1 MSTQEYAYALDGQPC
16 TREAFYAIACDPQR
30 NVVVQACAGAG
41 KTWMLVS
48 RILRALLNAQ
58 TTHAAA
64 KVSASSD
71 LASKLAPQEILAITF
86 TKKAAGEMRQ
96 RLQEWLEEFAQADDA
111 TLAQELMHR
120 GVASQIALQPNG
132 ILREQLSNLYQSVL
146 LSGRSVQIRTFHSW
160 FAALL
165 RSAPMAVLEQ
175 LGLPTQYELLED
187 DSQAS
192 QLVWRRFY
200 DALAADHALRAT
212 YGQAV
217 AAHGRFNVDKALSS
231 ALDKRVEFALAD
243 AAGTVASSI
252 RPFGEVYEE
261 FDGLGL
267 PIDILAPGSAERQ
280 RLSDTAVILGRYDG
294 KIPQT
299 AASDIERA
307 LTDNQLPDAL
317 SALVIKAGTA
327 RKFSDK
333 IPGIEQVRE
342 MQALCV
348 RVNAA
353 QQQHEA
359 WLHQTRM
366 AELTRA
372 LIACYSALKRERAWV
387 DMGDVERSALHL
399 LSDPVLSGWVQQ
411 RLDAQTRHLLID
423 EFQDTNPLQWQALQA
438 WLASYAGAGGSA
450 PSVFIVGDPKQSI
463 YRFRR
468 AEPQVFVAAS
478 NFVCEAM
485 QGVVLSCDHT
495 RRNARGVL
503 AAVNGVMHS
512 AAEQGYEGYRLHT
525 TESKEQGQ
533 VLRLPLVACEEADAN
548 DASTEWR
555 DTLTTARDEA
565 EEHIRTRECAQAA
578 HWVAQHIASGTAAG
592 EVMVLARKRDRLQR
606 MRDALQALGIA
617 SQISE
622 KTQLMEHCEVQDV
635 VALVDAIVSPTND
648 LALARALKSP
658 LFGVSDDQLVSIAQ
672 VAKAQR
678 CTWWQALLKNE
689 LLSLYSIGLEPDL
702 TINLSGSL
710 PVEPTQFAK
719 LASQLQSYQTL
730 FATLPPHDALAA
742 VYQHADVLVRFMAAA
757 PAPQRDAVAANLQAL
772 LAAALDVDGGRFLT
786 PYAWVRALK
795 SGSVRAP
802 SSSAQASDKDG
813 KHTAV
818 QLLTVHGAKG
828 LEAHTVL
835 MLDANAQ
842 AEKSRSMDVL
852 IDWPAEQAAPTTFA
866 FLASESAPP
875 VCVKEALE
883 HEQIARAREE
893 TNALYV
899 AMTRAQHTLAL
910 SAHEVRTPDPTS
922 PWQRFEALGD
932 AVAVQE
938 VQGDD
943 VQLDEAELDD
953 TSVDQ
958 GNAAFQTG
966 KPMHPAAK
974 ALHAVKTLPEQS
986 FYIKKMPAGQWN
998 IAGAATNSVVRN
1010 GPPSTAPAAET
1021 TPDSAASRIGQAMHR
1036 LLELYTPGYNLQHAA
1051 RSVGAQFQLDAAQS
1065 AQALQLAQRI
1075 TQGEAAWVWDAAVVD
1090 WQANE
1095 LELVHAGALLRL
1107 DRVVRHRASQTWW
1120 ILDYKS
1126 SAAPERQQLLREQ
1139 LGQYADALRV
1149 ATPGA
1154 VVRAAFI
1161 SGEGRVVEI

>member
-1 MSTQEYAYALDGQPC
+1 
-16 TREAFYAIACDPQR
+16 
-30 NVVVQACAGAG
+30 
-41 KTWMLVS
+41 
-48 RILRALLNAQ
+48 
-58 TTHAAA
+58 
-64 KVSASSD
+64 
-71 LASKLAPQEILAITF
+71 
-86 TKKAAGEMRQ
+86 
-96 RLQEWLEEFAQADDA
+96 
-111 TLAQELMHR
+111 
-120 GVASQIALQPNG
+120 
-132 ILREQLSNLYQSVL
+132 
-146 LSGRSVQIRTFHSW
+146 
-160 FAALL
+160 
-165 RSAPMAVLEQ
+165 
-175 LGLPTQYELLED
+175 
-187 DSQAS
+187 
-192 QLVWRRFY
+192 
-200 DALAADHALRAT
+200 
-212 YGQAV
+212 
-217 AAHGRFNVDKALSS
+217 
-231 ALDKRVEFALAD
+231 
-243 AAGTVASSI
+243 
-252 RPFGEVYEE
+252 
-261 FDGLGL
+261 
-267 PIDILAPGSAERQ
+267 
-280 RLSDTAVILGRYDG
+280 
-294 KIPQT
+294 
-299 AASDIERA
+299 
-307 LTDNQLPDAL
+307 
-317 SALVIKAGTA
+317 
-327 RKFSDK
+327 
-333 IPGIEQVRE
+333 
-342 MQALCV
+342 
-348 RVNAA
+348 
-353 QQQHEA
+353 
-359 WLHQTRM
+359 
-366 AELTRA
+366 
-372 LIACYSALKRERAWV
+372 
-387 DMGDVERSALHL
+387 
-399 LSDPVLSGWVQQ
+399 
-411 RLDAQTRHLLID
+411 
-423 EFQDTNPLQWQALQA
+423 
-438 WLASYAGAGGSA
+438 
-450 PSVFIVGDPKQSI
+450 VGDPKQSI

-478 NFVCEAM
+478 DFVCEALG
-485 QGVVLSCDHT
+485 GVVLSCDHT

-525 TESKEQGQ
+525 TESDQQGE
-533 VLRLPLVACEEADAN
+533 VLRLPLVAREEADGQ
-548 DASTEWR
+548 DLSTEWR

-578 HWVAQHIASGTAAG
+578 QWVAQHIAHGTPAG

-606 MRDALQALGIA
+606 MRGALQALGIA

-678 CTWWQALLKNE
+678 CTWWQALSKHE
-689 LLSLYSIGLEPDL
+689 LLPQYSVGLEPDL
-702 TINLSGSL
+702 PLNSVQ
-710 PVEPTQFAK
+710 PVLADLAK
-719 LASQLQSYQTL
+719 LATDLQSYQAL

-742 VYQHADVLVRFMAAA
+742 VYQHADVLARFMAAA
-757 PAPQRDAVAANLQAL
+757 PASQRSTVAANLQAL

-802 SSSAQASDKDG
+802 SATAQASDKDG
-813 KHTAV
+813 THSAV

-875 VCVKEALE
+875 ACVKDALE

-922 PWQRFEALGD
+922 PWQRFDALGD
-932 AVAVQE
+932 AVAV
-938 VQGDD
+938 DD
-943 VQLDEAELDD
+943 VQIGEVD
-953 TSVDQ
+953 T
-958 GNAAFQTG
+958 QTENT
-966 KPMHPAAK
+966 AQ
-974 ALHAVKTLPEQS
+974 TLSEQQ
-986 FYIKKMPAGQWN
+986 FYIKKMPVAQWN
-998 IAGAATNSVVRN
+998 IAGAAIDNIVVSN
-1010 GPPSTAPAAET
+1010 PSATALTAET

-1036 LLELYTPGYNLQHAA
+1036 LLELYAPGYDTQHAA

-1075 TQGEAAWVWDAAVVD
+1075 TQGEAAWVWDDAVVD

-1120 ILDYKS
+1120 VLDYKS

-1149 ATPGA
+1149 ATPGS

>member
-16 TREAFYAIACDPQR
+16 TREAFYTIACDPER

-58 TTHAAA
+58 TNAQTANAATLE
-64 KVSASSD
+64 SR
-71 LASKLAPQEILAITF
+71 LAPQEILAITF

-111 TLAQELMHR
+111 KLAQELMHR

-132 ILREQLSNLYQSVL
+132 ILREQLSNLYQNVL
-146 LSGRSVQIRTFHSW
+146 ASNRSVQIRTFHSW

-165 RSAPMAVLEQ
+165 RSAPMAALEQ

-187 DSQAS
+187 DSQATA
-192 QLVWRRFY
+192 LVWRRFY
-200 DALAADHALRAT
+200 DALAADDALRTT

-252 RPFGEVYEE
+252 RPFAQVYAE
-261 FDGLGL
+261 FAGLDV
-267 PIDILAPGSAERQ
+267 PIDIFAPGSAQRQ
-280 RLSDTAVILGRYDG
+280 RLSDVAVTLGRYDG

-299 AASDIERA
+299 AACEIERA

-342 MQALCV
+342 MQTLCV

-366 AELTRA
+366 AQLTRA

-478 NFVCEAM
+478 DFVCEALG
-485 QGVVLSCDHT
+485 GVVLSCDHT

-512 AAEQGYEGYRLHT
+512 AAEQGYEGFRLHT
-525 TESKEQGQ
+525 TESDQQGQ
-533 VLRLPLVACEEADAN
+533 VLRLPLLAREEADGQ
-548 DASTEWR
+548 DAATEWR

-578 HWVAQHIASGTAAG
+578 QWVAQHIAQGTPAG

-635 VALVDAIVSPTND
+635 VALVDAIVSPTSD

-658 LFGVSDDQLVSIAQ
+658 LFGVSDDQLVAIAQ

-678 CTWWQALLKNE
+678 CTWWQALSKHE
-689 LLSLYSIGLEPDL
+689 LLPQYSIGLEPDL
-702 TINLSGSL
+702 PLNSVQ
-710 PVEPTQFAK
+710 PVLADLAK
-719 LASQLQSYQTL
+719 LATDLQSYQAL

-742 VYQHADVLVRFMAAA
+742 VYQHADVLARFMAAA
-757 PAPQRDAVAANLQAL
+757 PAAQRGTVASNLQAL

-802 SSSAQASDKDG
+802 SVTAPSAEKGGTHS
-813 KHTAV
+813 AV

-875 VCVKEALE
+875 ACVKDALE

-932 AVAVQE
+932 AVAV
-938 VQGDD
+938 DD
-943 VQLDEAELDD
+943 VQLNEMDTRAE
-953 TSVDQ
+953 
-958 GNAAFQTG
+958 NAAQ
-966 KPMHPAAK
+966 
-974 ALHAVKTLPEQS
+974 TLPEQQ
-986 FYIKKMPAGQWN
+986 FYIKIMPVAQWN
-998 IAGAATNSVVRN
+998 IAGAAIHNIVVSN
-1010 GPPSTAPAAET
+1010 PSATALAAET

-1036 LLELYTPGYNLQHAA
+1036 LLELYAPGYDMQHAA

-1075 TQGEAAWVWDAAVVD
+1075 TQGEAAWVWDDAVVD

-1120 ILDYKS
+1120 VLDYKS

-1149 ATPGA
+1149 ATPGS

>member
-1 MSTQEYAYALDGQPC
+1 MSTQEYAYALNGRPC

-58 TTHAAA
+58 TAHSAA
-64 KVSASSD
+64 KVGAPSD
-71 LASKLAPQEILAITF
+71 PANTLAPQEILAITF

-96 RLQEWLEEFAQADDA
+96 RLQEWLEEFAQAADD

-120 GVASQIALQPNG
+120 GVASSIALQPNG
-132 ILREQLSNLYQSVL
+132 ILREKLSNLYHSVL
-146 LSGRSVQIRTFHSW
+146 ASGRTVQIRTFHSW

-187 DSQAS
+187 DSQATT
-192 QLVWRRFY
+192 LVWRRFY
-200 DALAADHALRAT
+200 DALAADDALRSI
-212 YGQAV
+212 YSQAV

-231 ALDKRVEFALAD
+231 ALNKRVEFALAE

-252 RPFGEVYEE
+252 RPFAQVYAE
-261 FDGLGL
+261 FDGLDRPFDL
-267 PIDILAPGSAERQ
+267 FSQHPLQ
-280 RLSDTAVILGRYDG
+280 LQKLSTAAVVLGRA
-294 KIPQT
+294 PQPSF
-299 AASDIERA
+299 AEKGVDLEKA
-307 LTDNQLPDAL
+307 LTGQDYPAAIAAL
-317 SALVIKAGTA
+317 LTLKNEP
-327 RKFSDK
+327 RKFSERID
-333 IPGIEQVRE
+333 GIAQVRIA
-342 MQALCV
+342 QDLCV

-366 AELTRA
+366 AQLTRQ

-478 NFVCEAM
+478 DFVCEAM

-525 TESKEQGQ
+525 TESDQQGQ
-533 VLRLPLVACEEADAN
+533 VLRLPLVARDEADAQA
-548 DASTEWR
+548 ASTEWR

-578 HWVAQHIASGTAAG
+578 QWVAQHIAQGTPAG

-606 MRDALQALGIA
+606 MRDALQVLGIA

-658 LFGVSDDQLVSIAQ
+658 LFGVSDDELVAIAQ

-678 CTWWQALLKNE
+678 CTWWQALLKHE
-689 LLSLYSIGLEPDL
+689 LLPQYSMGLEPDL
-702 TINLSGSL
+702 REDSAHSS
-710 PVEPTQFAK
+710 PMQRPEFAK
-719 LASQLQSYQTL
+719 LATDLQSYQTL

-757 PAPQRDAVAANLQAL
+757 PAPQREGVAANLQAL

-802 SSSAQASDKDG
+802 SATAPSNEKDG
-813 KHTAV
+813 KHSAV

-852 IDWPAEQAAPTTFA
+852 IDWPAEQAAPSTFA

-875 VCVKEALE
+875 ACVKEALE

-932 AVAVQE
+932 AVAV
-938 VQGDD
+938 DD
-943 VQLDEAELDD
+943 VQLHEVDAQAE
-953 TSVDQ
+953 
-958 GNAAFQTG
+958 NAAQTFS
-966 KPMHPAAK
+966 
-974 ALHAVKTLPEQS
+974 EQQ
-986 FYIKKMPAGQWN
+986 FYIKKMPAAQWN
-998 IAGAATNSVVRN
+998 IAGAAIHNIVVSN
-1010 GPPSTAPAAET
+1010 PSATALAAET

-1036 LLELYTPGYNLQHAA
+1036 LLELYAPGYDMQHAA

-1095 LELVHAGALLRL
+1095 LELMHAGALLRL
-1107 DRVVRHRASQTWW
+1107 DRVVRHCASQAWW
-1120 ILDYKS
+1120 VLDYKS
-1126 SAAPERQQLLREQ
+1126 SATPERQVALREQ
-1139 LGQYADALRV
+1139 LGTYAVALR
-1149 ATPGA
+1149 ASTPGA

-1161 SGEGRVVEI
+1161 SGEGSVIEI